1 MIQLASIIKAAK
13 SIVLSTHRHC
23 DGDGLGA
30 EMALFFALRKIGKK
44 VQVINLDSTP
54 RKYRFLQPDQWIQ
67 YFDENPT
74 IPNDVDLT
82 LIFDTNDERL
92 VQPLFGACTKQKSQ
106 MIFIDHHPILEQGPK
121 PSAESVIDTQ
131 AASTGEMAF
140 QLIKA
145 LGIPLDRDIARSL
158 YTSIT
163 FDTQLYRFI
172 RNSPNSHLIAAEL
185 LRYDIDPEEIHRHLF
200 GNQTV
205 QKMAFLAK
213 ALGQIEYFGEG
224 RVAVLKIRDADL
236 AYYGLETD
244 ESRDLIDMIMTI
256 ETLEAAVIFREDL
269 HDRQVY
275 KVSLRSKGQLPVLGL
290 AESLGG
296 GGHMFAAGAN
306 YRGDYDGLR
315 DKVVRNLVGALPK
328 ARLTG
333 S

>member
-1 MIQLASIIKAAK
+1 MIELAERIKAAK

-30 EMALFFALRKIGKK
+30 EMAMFFALRKIGKK
-44 VQVINLDSTP
+44 VQVINIDSTP

-67 YFDENPT
+67 YFDENQTLPV
-74 IPNDVDLT
+74 DVDMA

-92 VQPLFGACTKQKSQ
+92 VQPLFTAVKERGAG
-106 MIFIDHHPILEQGPK
+106 MIFIDHHPILEHGPK
-121 PSAESVIDTQ
+121 PSVESVIDIT
-131 AASTGEMAF
+131 AASTGEMAY
-140 QLIKA
+140 QLIQA
-145 LGIPLDRDIARSL
+145 LNIPLDREIARCL

-185 LRYDIDPEEIHRHLF
+185 LNYEINPEEIHRHLF

-224 RVAVLKIRDADL
+224 RVALLKIRDTDL
-236 AYYGLETD
+236 AALGLEPD

-269 HDRQVY
+269 HDRSVY
-275 KVSLRSKGQLPVLGL
+275 KVSLRSKGQLPVLHL

-306 YRGDYDGLR
+306 FTGDYDSLR
-315 DKVVRNLVGALPK
+315 DKVVNHLVASLPK
-328 ARLTG
+328 TRMTG
-333 S
+333 T

>member
-1 MIQLASIIKAAK
+1 MIQLASTIQAAK

-44 VQVINLDSTP
+44 VQVVNLDPTP

-67 YFDENPT
+67 YFDENPAL
-74 IPNDVDLT
+74 PADVDLT

-92 VQPLFGACTKQKSQ
+92 VQPLYQACVDQGAK

-121 PSAESVIDTQ
+121 PSKESIIDIH

-140 QLIKA
+140 QLIQA
-145 LGIPLDRDIARSL
+145 LGIPLDRDIARCL

-185 LRYDIDPEEIHRHLF
+185 LRYDIDPEEVHRHLF

-256 ETLEAAVIFREDL
+256 ETLEAGVIFREDQ
-269 HDRQVY
+269 HDRRLY

-296 GGHMFAAGAN
+296 GGHLFAAGAN
-306 YRGDYDGLR
+306 YRGDFDELR

-328 ARLTG
+328 PRLTG